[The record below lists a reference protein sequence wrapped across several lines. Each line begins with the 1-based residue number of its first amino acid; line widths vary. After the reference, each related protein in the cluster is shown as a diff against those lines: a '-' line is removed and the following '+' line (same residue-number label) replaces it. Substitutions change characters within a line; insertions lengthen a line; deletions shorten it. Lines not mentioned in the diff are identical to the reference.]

1 VLELVK
7 LLPFSSKDLPELSQK
22 IFNYLQPV
30 EVYNNMSKG
39 KLDRLYAFLE
49 ALPESY
55 VTFKRLC
62 YESGLTAMVLES
74 LNSIFP
80 NEAAIV
86 EATIVSN
93 EPQLVVN
100 LSFLRSLARGYEDV
114 QKDLLDEK
122 LIPILHKLSLSISKH
137 FNVKIPT
144 YSEEIVK
151 NLAEKQLVYPE
162 AAK

>member
-1 VLELVK
+1 MLELVK

-86 EATIVSN
+86 ETTIVSH

-114 QKDLLDEK
+114 QKDLLD
-122 LIPILHKLSLSISKH
+122 
-137 FNVKIPT
+137 
-144 YSEEIVK
+144 
-151 NLAEKQLVYPE
+151 
-162 AAK
+162 